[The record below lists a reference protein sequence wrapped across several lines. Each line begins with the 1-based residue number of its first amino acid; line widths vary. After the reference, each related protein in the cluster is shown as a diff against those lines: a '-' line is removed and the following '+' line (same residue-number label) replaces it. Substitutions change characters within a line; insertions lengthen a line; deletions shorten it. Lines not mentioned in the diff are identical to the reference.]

1 MVSSSSADILWHI
14 TGQSGFSSY
23 TDLTEKY
30 FCWIKWRV
38 VHVGEEVQHLWV
50 LLLRKISWFQT
61 HWGAN
66 IISKISF
73 SESQYIMCILYRQ
86 TGISSSPLSLKC
98 LRLLSL
104 LISIRGK
111 AGLIT
116 GNTVLLI
123 TSMCIAS
130 KRSGGRFSSH
140 LHWCKSRVIELCH
153 IESRRTALIGFS
165 VSIKILLNSAS
176 DSVLSLFSFGSA
188 LISRV

>member
-1 MVSSSSADILWHI
+1 
-14 TGQSGFSSY
+14 
-23 TDLTEKY
+23 
-30 FCWIKWRV
+30 
-38 VHVGEEVQHLWV
+38 
-50 LLLRKISWFQT
+50 
-61 HWGAN
+61 
-66 IISKISF
+66 
-73 SESQYIMCILYRQ
+73 MCILYRQ
-86 TGISSSPLSLKC
+86 TGISSSPPSLKC

-130 KRSGGRFSSH
+130 KCSGGRFSSH

-188 LISRV
+188 LISRVQLWFRTEPRACAKRRPLKKETLLSPSSGTNCLQNGLASVAPKPDFFQ